1 MKKREIVGFDREVT
15 CVGEKRIDLAVDR
28 EDGRIWIELKH
39 WLIGEQSG
47 TNWQPKDYVLELSH
61 EFEKLEAA
69 GAGENAWIAV
79 LCTRNPGWR
88 AWEEGI
94 EKYNKEN
101 EPWTLDQAAL
111 RPGRFDARI
120 YVGLPDLAAR
130 RRIIE
135 MHLADR
141 PLAPDVNLDRIA
153 EHLADFTGADIADIC
168 ERAATR
174 VFMDSIREGINRDI
188 TDTDIQAVLR
198 AAAPSVSAKEVERYE
213 RWGSS

>member
-1 MKKREIVGFDREVT
+1 MKQILKRVKKRFRSLEDRFDCFIRYEFQVEGWLKGELITVLDKMQKKREIVGFDREVT
-15 CVGEKRIDLAVDR
+15 CVGKKRIDLAVDR

-94 EKYNKEN
+94 EKFNKEN
-101 EPWTLDQAAL
+101 EPWTLEAFDNPNNYPKSWYFGVLKVRGL
-111 RPGRFDARI
+111 RD
-120 YVGLPDLAAR
+120 
-130 RRIIE
+130 
-135 MHLADR
+135 
-141 PLAPDVNLDRIA
+141 
-153 EHLADFTGADIADIC
+153 
-168 ERAATR
+168 
-174 VFMDSIREGINRDI
+174 
-188 TDTDIQAVLR
+188 
-198 AAAPSVSAKEVERYE
+198 
-213 RWGSS
+213 